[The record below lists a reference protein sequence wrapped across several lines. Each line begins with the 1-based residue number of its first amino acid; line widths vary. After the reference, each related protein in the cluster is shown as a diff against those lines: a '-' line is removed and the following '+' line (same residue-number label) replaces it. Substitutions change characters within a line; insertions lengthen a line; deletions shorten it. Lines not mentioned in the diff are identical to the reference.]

1 VKARLRSWIERRPS
15 SFYSCVVEGDFAGN
29 RLSEGRLIQDTRIV
43 MTRQLRSAF
52 LFILLSVSGLCA
64 SASNHSTL
72 QIDGVFKVQGAA
84 MQHARVTLHCQDV
97 VMEVLTNDVRH
108 LNLRL
113 ELQTTYTLSFEC
125 PGQVTKKL
133 FFDTRMSEEAA
144 ARGPY
149 EFRFEVTLHPTSKDG
164 MDAYAGP
171 VGYIRFSGVDG
182 GFDYDVD
189 YRLTHTENG
198 ELLASASSG
207 TAEMVSVSEKR
218 DRRERRFIQ
227 PFIDPTK
234 EMERSGVSR
243 SYTQEGVAPSSA
255 EVKRSVI
262 VEQEREITIA
272 RMRINGVLT
281 EYRQVKHE
289 NGTTM
294 HYRNGSNCTF
304 QEYLSAVG
312 R

>member
-1 VKARLRSWIERRPS
+1 MA
-15 SFYSCVVEGDFAGN
+15 GDFQGN
-29 RLSEGRLIQDTRIV
+29 RLSEGRLTKD
-43 MTRQLRSAF
+43 SALEMITSKRFAFSTF
-52 LFILLSVSGLCA
+52 LLMFSLLLSA
-64 SASNHSTL
+64 ASNNSAL
-72 QIDGVFKVQGAA
+72 QIDGVFKVSGAS
-84 MQHARVTLHCQDV
+84 MQHARVTLQSQDV
-97 VMEVLTNDVRH
+97 VMEVRTNDVRH

-133 FFDTRMSEEAA
+133 FFDTHMSDEAA

-149 EFRFEVTLHPTSKDG
+149 EFRFDMTLHSQSKDG
-164 MDAYAGP
+164 EDAYSGP
-171 VGYIRFSGVDG
+171 VGYIRFSDVEG

-189 YRLTHTENG
+189 YRLTHSEKG
-198 ELLASASSG
+198 EVLASVS
-207 TAEMVSVSEKR
+207 TTVAEMVSVSEKR

-234 EMERSGVSR
+234 DMERSAASMSFGREEAAS
-243 SYTQEGVAPSSA
+243 TGTD
-255 EVKRSVI
+255 VKRSVI

-272 RMRINGVLT
+272 RVRTNGVLA
-281 EYRQVKHE
+281 EYRSVKHA

-294 HYRNGSNCTF
+294 HFKNGSNCTF
-304 QEYLSAVG
+304 QEYVNAVG